1 MNSTRIG
8 PPASSAARTG
18 AMTISYRLQPQPILQ
33 SALAWLKAPPAGDP
47 LHDLAALRQYL
58 KEAAEA
64 MIQPVQRLKLLE
76 LLQARSDSTSVIL
89 RPRLLDA
96 TLPLPHRLRTIA
108 QGLLD
113 VRGLLATAQLNSLH
127 QLDSDS
133 AAITEED
140 ISTSCAHVLANL
152 AEQQQIALIVS
163 TTVPN
168 GLWLQAQD
176 TFRLLEKANGGQ
188 TGAGRDSLK
197 IMLALVAAQ
206 PEAFTA
212 REVSFLIEY
221 LRQFSPAVELG
232 NQPVPPLERWYWLE
246 QSRDLPPV
254 AIARRQPPSQ
264 GSLLYFSCA
273 TLGKIASQHLIQ
285 LANGRSP
292 EELRLPANTIDE
304 NREVLVRAQQRWASV
319 PRRHSHRRP
328 SHYRVEICARIQ
340 TLWNMLRGGE
350 PAKVSRDATPI
361 TDWMVLNESP
371 SGFALMHV
379 AGTIEDMAP
388 GDALGLRTASGR
400 PWNIGLIRWAR
411 SDNPE
416 HFELGLEMISPTAIP
431 VEVVQPLAEGSRR
444 CPALLFP
451 AVSGLD
457 RSETLMTRRGQLC
470 PGTFMLI
477 RETDNRLQVTQC
489 QMHHLVLQTSKIEI
503 FEFRRNFSAE

>member
-1 MNSTRIG
+1 
-8 PPASSAARTG
+8 
-18 AMTISYRLQPQPILQ
+18 MTLSLRPQPQPILQ
-33 SALAWLKAPPAGDP
+33 SALAWLKAPAGDP

-64 MIQPVQRLKLLE
+64 VIPPAQRLKLLE
-76 LLQARSDSTSVIL
+76 LLQARTDSTSTLL

-113 VRGLLATAQLNSLH
+113 VRGLLASAQLSSLH
-127 QLDSDS
+127 QLGTDP
-133 AAITEED
+133 AAVAEQEGA
-140 ISTSCAHVLANL
+140 AHCIRVLANL

-168 GLWLQAQD
+168 GLWLQAQEA
-176 TFRLLEKANGGQ
+176 FRLLEKAGGVSDD
-188 TGAGRDSLK
+188 GAGRDSLK

-221 LRQFSPAVELG
+221 LRQYGSVVELSP
-232 NQPVPPLERWYWLE
+232 QPSPPLERWYWLE

-264 GSLLYFSCA
+264 GTLLYFSCA
-273 TLGKIASQHLIQ
+273 ALGKIASQHLIQ

-292 EELRLPANTIDE
+292 EELQLPANSIDE
-304 NREVLVRAQQRWASV
+304 YREVLVRAQQRWSSV

-340 TLWNMLRGGE
+340 TLWRLLHDGA
-350 PAKVSRDATPI
+350 PTKVSRDATPI

-379 AGTIEDMAP
+379 AGTIDDLAP
-388 GDALGLRTASGR
+388 GDALGLRTAPGR

-431 VEVVQPLAEGSRR
+431 VEIVQPRAAESRR
-444 CPALLFP
+444 CTALLFP
-451 AVSGLD
+451 AASGLD
-457 RSETLMTRRGQLC
+457 RSETLMTRRGQLDT
-470 PGTFMLI
+470 GAFTLI
-477 RETDNRLQVTQC
+477 RETDHRLQITQC
-489 QMHHLVLQTSKIEI
+489 QTHHLVLQTSKIEI
-503 FEFRRNFSAE
+503 FEFRRDFSPE

>member
-1 MNSTRIG
+1 
-8 PPASSAARTG
+8 
-18 AMTISYRLQPQPILQ
+18 MTIPLRPQPQPILQ

-64 MIQPVQRLKLLE
+64 VIQPAQRLKLLE
-76 LLQARSDSTSVIL
+76 LLQARADATSIIL

-113 VRGLLATAQLNSLH
+113 VRGLLASAQLNSLH
-127 QLDSDS
+127 QLNTDPATVPEQDVVANS
-133 AAITEED
+133 AR
-140 ISTSCAHVLANL
+140 VLANL

-176 TFRLLEKANGGQ
+176 AFRLLEKAGGANDD
-188 TGAGRDSLK
+188 GGGRDSLK

-221 LRQFSPAVELG
+221 LRKYCPAVELG
-232 NQPVPPLERWYWLE
+232 HQPAPPLERWYWLE

-264 GSLLYFSCA
+264 GTLLYFSCA

-292 EELRLPANTIDE
+292 EELRLPANSIDE
-304 NREVLVRAQQRWASV
+304 NREVLVRAQQRWSSV

-340 TLWNMLRGGE
+340 ALWRLLHDGE
-350 PAKVSRDATPI
+350 STKVSRDAAPI

-379 AGTIEDMAP
+379 AGAIDDLAP
-388 GDALGLRTASGR
+388 GDALGLRTAPGR

-431 VEVVQPLAEGSRR
+431 VEVVQPLAEESRR
-444 CPALLFP
+444 CSALLFP

-457 RSETLMTRRGQLC
+457 RNETLMTRRGQLDT
-470 PGTFMLI
+470 GAFMLI

-503 FEFRRNFSAE
+503 FEFRRNFSPE

>member
-1 MNSTRIG
+1 MT
-8 PPASSAARTG
+8 
-18 AMTISYRLQPQPILQ
+18 TISLPIQPQPILQ
-33 SALAWLKAPPAGDP
+33 STLTWLKAPPAGDP

-58 KEAAEA
+58 KETAEA
-64 MIQPVQRLKLLE
+64 PIPPWQRLKLLE
-76 LLQARSDSTSVIL
+76 LLQARADSISVIL

-113 VRGLLATAQLNSLH
+113 VRGLLATTQLNSLRH
-127 QLDSDS
+127 LAPNP
-133 AAITEED
+133 AAIAED
-140 ISTSCAHVLANL
+140 DVPVHCARVLANL
-152 AEQQQIALIVS
+152 AEQQQIALVVS

-168 GLWLQAQD
+168 GLWLQAQEA
-176 TFRLLEKANGGQ
+176 FCLLERASDTNDG
-188 TGAGRDSLK
+188 GAGRDSLTL
-197 IMLALVAAQ
+197 MLALVAAQ

-212 REVSFLIEY
+212 REISFLIEY
-221 LRQFSPAVELG
+221 LRQFGSAVELG
-232 NQPVPPLERWYWLE
+232 SQPMPPLERWYWLE

-264 GSLLYFSCA
+264 GALLYFSCA

-292 EELRLPANTIDE
+292 EELRLPENTIDE
-304 NREVLVRAQQRWASV
+304 NREVLVRAQQRWSSV

-340 TLWNMLRGGE
+340 TLWRLLRDGE
-350 PAKVSRDATPI
+350 PPKVSLGEAPI

-371 SGFALMHV
+371 NGFALMHV
-379 AGTIEDMAP
+379 AGTIDDMAP
-388 GDALGLRTASGR
+388 GDALGLRTAPGR

-416 HFELGLEMISPTAIP
+416 HFELGLEMISPAAIP
-431 VEVVQPLAEGSRR
+431 VEVVQPLSEESRR

-457 RSETLMTRRGQLC
+457 RSETLMTRRGQLDT
-470 PGTFMLI
+470 GTFMLI

-489 QMHHLVLQTSKIEI
+489 QMQHPVLQTSRMEI
-503 FEFRRNFSAE
+503 FEFRRNFSPD

>member
-1 MNSTRIG
+1 
-8 PPASSAARTG
+8 
-18 AMTISYRLQPQPILQ
+18 MTIPVHPQPQPILQ
-33 SALAWLKAPPAGDP
+33 STLAWLKAPPAGDP
-47 LHDLAALRQYL
+47 LLDLAALRQYL
-58 KEAAEA
+58 KETAEA
-64 MIQPVQRLKLLE
+64 MILPLQRLKLLE
-76 LLQARSDSTSVIL
+76 LLQARVDSTSIIL

-113 VRGLLATAQLNSLH
+113 VRGLLATAQLSSLH
-127 QLDSDS
+127 QLDEDTATISGQDI
-133 AAITEED
+133 AAN
-140 ISTSCAHVLANL
+140 CARVLANL

-176 TFRLLEKANGGQ
+176 AFRLIQTASGANDD
-188 TGAGRDSLK
+188 TGRDSLK

-221 LRQFSPAVELG
+221 LRQFCPAVELDSEPG
-232 NQPVPPLERWYWLE
+232 PPLERWYWLE
-246 QSRDLPPV
+246 PSRDLPPV

-264 GSLLYFSCA
+264 GTLLYFSCA

-292 EELRLPANTIDE
+292 EELRLPASSIDE
-304 NREVLVRAQQRWASV
+304 NREVLVRVQQRWSSV

-340 TLWNMLRGGE
+340 MLWRMLRNGE
-350 PAKVSRDATPI
+350 PAKVSGDAAPI

-379 AGTIEDMAP
+379 AGAIDDLAP
-388 GDALGLRTASGR
+388 GDAIGLRTAPGR
-400 PWNIGLIRWAR
+400 PWNIGLVRWAR

-416 HFELGLEMISPTAIP
+416 HFELGLEMIAPTAIA
-431 VEVVQPLAEGSRR
+431 VEVVQPLAAESRR
-444 CPALLFP
+444 CAALLFP

-457 RSETLMTRRGQLC
+457 RNETLMTRRGQL
-470 PGTFMLI
+470 GAGAFMLI
-477 RETDNRLQVTQC
+477 RETDSRLQVTQC
-489 QMHHLVLQTSKIEI
+489 QMHHLVLQTSKMEI
-503 FEFRRNFSAE
+503 FEFRRNFSPE